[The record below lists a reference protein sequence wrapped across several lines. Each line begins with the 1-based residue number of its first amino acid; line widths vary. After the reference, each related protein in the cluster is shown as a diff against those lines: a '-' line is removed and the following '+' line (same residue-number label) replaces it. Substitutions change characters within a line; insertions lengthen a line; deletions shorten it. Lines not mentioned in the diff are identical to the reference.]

1 MKGYEILK
9 ALQDL
14 TVESTEEIQERIN
27 KITIKGISYHSG
39 KIKPGEAFVC
49 IKGYETDGHKYLK
62 DAVKKGAVLAIVEDH
77 QEEVDVPQISVK
89 DSRVALAKLG
99 AAFYQ
104 HPSRN
109 LRMIGITAT
118 NGKTTTSFMVHK
130 ILQDAKMDAGIIGT
144 VMVQYR
150 DKKIP
155 ALLTT
160 PESLDLQGH
169 FADMI
174 KEGISHVTMEVSS
187 SAQELSRVVDVD
199 FDIVSMNNI
208 SKDHID
214 NHGSFERYF
223 EVKSRLIT
231 WAKPESTVILNL
243 DCPYSKSLI
252 TETKGNVVTFGI
264 DDTTGDFTIED
275 LDLSTGRGYFNLVI
289 PREINLRG
297 KTVKKGKVK
306 VALSVPG
313 YHSVYNSIVAAIIG
327 LAVGVSPEAV
337 AKSLQ
342 GFKGVER
349 RFEFIYE
356 KDFTIVDD
364 HFANPGNI
372 EMTLET
378 LEKMDYRR
386 LHILYAIR
394 GRRGAVVNRENADA
408 LVKWVPKLKTE
419 TFFAT
424 EGKGYVMEK
433 DRVTEEER
441 RIFDEVTKEAGMDV
455 TVYPTLQES
464 IDAVLARAKKDDVI
478 LLAGCQGMDFGGKLI
493 LEALAVG
500 KGEEEQKEILKPLE
514 HRVAGI
520 EEL

>member
-1 MKGYEILK
+1 MTGKELLEVLQNTTAEISEEMKQRVN
-9 ALQDL
+9 A
-14 TVESTEEIQERIN
+14 VSV
-27 KITIKGISYHSG
+27 KGIAYHSG
-39 KIKPGEAFVC
+39 KVKPGEAFVC
-49 IKGYETDGHKYLK
+49 IKGYETDGHLYLK
-62 DAVKKGAVLAIVEDH
+62 DAVKKGAVLAIVEDL
-77 QEEVDVPQISVK
+77 QEDVEVPQIPVK

-99 AAFYQ
+99 AAYYG
-104 HPSRN
+104 HPSKK
-109 LRMIGITAT
+109 LQMIGITAT
-118 NGKTTTSFMVHK
+118 NGKTTTSFMVHR

-169 FADMI
+169 FADMV

-231 WAKPESTVILNL
+231 WAKPGSTVILNL

-252 TETKGNVVTFGI
+252 NETKGNVVTFGI
-264 DDTTGDFTIED
+264 DDKTGDFTID
-275 LDLSTGRGYFNLVI
+275 NLDLSTGRGRFDFVVPKDISLSG
-289 PREINLRG
+289 R
-297 KTVKKGKVK
+297 TVKRGRVT
-306 VALSVPG
+306 VELSVPG

-327 LAVGVSPEAV
+327 LAAGISPEAV
-337 AKSLQ
+337 ATSLQ

-378 LEKMDYRR
+378 LEKMEYNR

-394 GRRGAVVNRENADA
+394 GHRGPVVNRENGEA
-408 LVKWVPKLKTE
+408 LVKWVPKLKVD
-419 TFFAT
+419 TFLAT
-424 EGKGYVMEK
+424 EGQGYVMEK

-455 TVYPTLQES
+455 TVYSTLQES
-464 IDAVLARAKKDDVI
+464 IDAVLSRAKKGDVI

-493 LEALAVG
+493 LEALAEG
-500 KGEEEQKEILKPLE
+500 KGEEEQREIMKPLE
-514 HRVAGI
+514 HRVAGVQ
-520 EEL
+520 EL